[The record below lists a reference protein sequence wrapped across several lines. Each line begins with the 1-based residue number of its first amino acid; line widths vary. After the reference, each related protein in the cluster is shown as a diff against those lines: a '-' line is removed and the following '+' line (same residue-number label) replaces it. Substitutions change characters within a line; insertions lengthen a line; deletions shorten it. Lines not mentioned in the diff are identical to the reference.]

1 MANAKK
7 EKKPVTPKTDPLN
20 KRSRSFEL
28 LTYIDIDDVRR
39 YCLRDN
45 VSNYAY
51 IVHDMD
57 VYEEDAKD
65 EEGNLLHIKGDRK
78 EPHIHVVVTFKEA
91 RTLRAVSKDFCN
103 FEQNTRSIITKDLE
117 RSLMYLTHEFE
128 ENKYKYSRDKVTSTY
143 AYFNGSNSGTA
154 DNIAVQILNDMDNG
168 IAPREMV
175 RRYGRDYVIHFKQYR
190 EMWHIVNGRESGDV
204 IHDMAREI
212 QAQQEYIDLL
222 KHNIEQLNYALGSQ
236 EALNK
241 RLARVINGKCSE
253 RVPAMLTEVQD
264 NTQIPFQGEK
274 K

>member
-7 EKKPVTPKTDPLN
+7 EKKPVSPKADPLN

-57 VYEEDAKD
+57 VYDEDIKD
-65 EEGNLLHIKGDRK
+65 VDGNVVHLKGDKK
-78 EPHIHVVVTFKEA
+78 EPHTHVVITFKEA
-91 RTLRAVSKDFCN
+91 RTLRAVSKDFSQ

-128 ENKYKYSRDKVTSTY
+128 ENKYKYSRDKVTATY
-143 AYFNGSNSGTA
+143 AYFNGSSSGTA
-154 DNIAVQILNDMDNG
+154 DNVAVQILNDMDDG
-168 IAPREMV
+168 ISPREMV

-190 EMWHIVNGRESGDV
+190 EMWHICNGRESGDV
-204 IHDMAREI
+204 IHDMTREL
-212 QAQQEYIDLL
+212 QAQQEYIDQL
-222 KHNIEQLNYALGSQ
+222 KHDIERLGHALGAQ
-236 EALNK
+236 EAINK
-241 RLARVINGKCSE
+241 RLARVINGKPIE
-253 RVPAMLTEVQD
+253 AVKPTLTAVED
-264 NTQIPFQGEK
+264 DKIIPF
-274 K
+274 